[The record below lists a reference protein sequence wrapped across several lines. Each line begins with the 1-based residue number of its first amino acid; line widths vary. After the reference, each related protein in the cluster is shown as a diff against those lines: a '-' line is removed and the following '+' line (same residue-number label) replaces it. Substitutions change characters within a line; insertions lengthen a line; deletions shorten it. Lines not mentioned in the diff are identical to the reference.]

1 MNLTSYDKLGS
12 AERTLL
18 YEGDYTYVRVSNML
32 DIPDDIET
40 FVQSATETYQHR
52 GVNIESVYAAKISQ
66 SELQTGSGIC
76 LKMEELPLNSKS
88 PNPDQSAIRFVISD
102 GNYAVECMAHNG
114 SIDSR
119 PGGMSS
125 DKLRQVMMLL
135 TRSIRNGSQL
145 VVSGA
150 YQMMGRDKVFVITDV
165 QPFETLN
172 SSQMTK
178 APFDEFI
185 SLCKV
190 AGPNFRPLQ
199 IMIRDDT
206 LWSKLFAASPMK
218 YATMLYCLSPQKKTD
233 MLHIGIVSSM
243 GEGKD
248 HLIEQV
254 IEPLVPC
261 GVASSGKLCTIP
273 GLFGAMSGEDLNS
286 IELGLIPKMNKER
299 IAISEFQTWGQE
311 VFGELMNVMA
321 NGMFTMQK
329 GQVDTKREA
338 KVNFMFLGNP
348 PKSWNPNQKNS
359 PDGTNN
365 NLGMLD
371 AFGDYTYQILSRLT
385 LIFARMSLTDGG
397 HDYEIEDKIM
407 DSMNGKYQKEE
418 FNGKLVMWR
427 TFFREYL
434 RYVSETDPD
443 ITPVRIDI
451 RKQMDIIK
459 SHPDFIEA
467 FLDGGRSTRDFR
479 KFQEFV
485 NLCKGFSRL
494 NGEGTVSPESIV
506 YASELFMD
514 SLNTLM
520 RDTPWKSLQK
530 GALPKHEI
538 IYHKLDDYSEEGVYT
553 SVKEMR
559 EVVMFSNDDWDTLLN
574 IRWIEANNKDPTKA
588 TYIQILPKDLYKEED
603 TVALSS

>member
-1 MNLTSYDKLGS
+1 
-12 AERTLL
+12 
-18 YEGDYTYVRVSNML
+18 ML
-32 DIPDDIET
+32 DIPDEIQT
-40 FVQSATETYQHR
+40 FVKNTAQTYQHR
-52 GVNIESVYAAKISQ
+52 GVNIENVYAAKISQ
-66 SELQTGSGIC
+66 AELQTGSGVC
-76 LKMEELPLNSKS
+76 LKMEEVPLNNKS

-114 SIDSR
+114 SIDAR

-125 DKLRQVMMLL
+125 NKLRRVMMLL

-178 APFDEFI
+178 AQFDEFI
-185 SLCKV
+185 ALCKA
-190 AGPNFRPLQ
+190 AGPTYRPLEL
-199 IMIRDDT
+199 MTRDDT
-206 LWSKLFAASPMK
+206 LWSKLFADPPIK
-218 YATMLYCLSPQKKTD
+218 YAIMLYCLSPQRKTD

-321 NGMFTMQK
+321 NGFFTMQK
-329 GQVDTKREA
+329 GQVDTRRDA

-348 PKSWNPNQKNS
+348 PKTWSPNNKKN

-365 NLGMLD
+365 KLGMLD
-371 AFGDYTYQILSRLT
+371 AFGEYTYQILSRLT
-385 LIFARMSLTDGG
+385 LIFARMSLTEGDN
-397 HDYEIEDKIM
+397 DYQIEDKIM
-407 DSMNGKYQKEE
+407 DAMNGKYHKAE
-418 FNGKLVMWR
+418 FNENLTIWR

-434 RYVSETDPD
+434 RYVSEMEPD
-443 ITPVRIDI
+443 ITDVRMEI
-451 RKQMDIIK
+451 RKQMDMIK
-459 SHPDFIEA
+459 SSSDFIEA
-467 FLDGGRSTRDFR
+467 FLDGGRSSRDFR

-485 NLCKGFSRL
+485 NLCKGFARL
-494 NGEGTVSPESIV
+494 NGEEKVSPISIE
-506 YASELFMD
+506 YAYKLFMD
-514 SLNTLM
+514 SLNTLI
-520 RDTPWKSLQK
+520 RDTPWKSLQA
-530 GALPKHEI
+530 GATSRHQS
-538 IYHKLDDYSEEGVYT
+538 IYTQLNDYNEEGVYT
-553 SVKEMR
+553 SVKDMR
-559 EVVMFSNDDWDTLLN
+559 KVVMFSNAEWTTMVNL
-574 IRWIEANNKDPTKA
+574 RWIEANDKDPNKA
-588 TYIQILPKDLYKEED
+588 TFIQILPQDLYADEED

>member
-1 MNLTSYDKLGS
+1 
-12 AERTLL
+12 
-18 YEGDYTYVRVSNML
+18 ML
-32 DIPDDIET
+32 DIPEEIQT
-40 FVQSATETYQHR
+40 FVKNATETYQHR

-66 SELQTGSGIC
+66 AELQTGSGIC
-76 LKMEELPLNSKS
+76 LKMEEVPLNNKS

-125 DKLRQVMMLL
+125 DKLRKVMMLL

-145 VVSGA
+145 VVCGA

-178 APFDEFI
+178 EQFDEFI
-185 SLCKV
+185 SLCKA
-190 AGPNFRPLQ
+190 AGPTFRPLEM
-199 IMIRDDT
+199 MIRDDT
-206 LWSKLFAASPMK
+206 LWSKLFAQDPLK

-233 MLHIGIVSSM
+233 MLHIGIVTSM

-329 GQVDTKREA
+329 GQVDTKRDA

-348 PKSWNPNQKNS
+348 PKSWNPKERKSN

-365 NLGMLD
+365 KLGMLD
-371 AFGDYTYQILSRLT
+371 AFGEYTYQILSRLT
-385 LIFARMSLTDGG
+385 LIFARMSLTDGD
-397 HDYEIEDKIM
+397 HDYAIEDKIM

-418 FNGKLVMWR
+418 FTGKLVMWR

-443 ITPVRIDI
+443 ITPVRMEI
-451 RKQMDIIK
+451 RKQMEMIK
-459 SHPDFIEA
+459 SNPDFIEA
-467 FLDGGRSTRDFR
+467 FLDGGRSSRDFR

-485 NLCKGFSRL
+485 NLCKGFARL
-494 NGEGTVSPESIV
+494 NGEATVSPESINS
-506 YASELFMD
+506 ATRLFMD
-514 SLNTLM
+514 SLETLI
-520 RDTPWKSLQK
+520 RDTPWKSLQA
-530 GALPKHEI
+530 GATTKHQS
-538 IYHKLDDYSEEGVYT
+538 IYTQLNDHSEEGVYT

-559 EVVMFSNDDWDTLLN
+559 KVVMFSNADWNTMINL
-574 IRWIEANNKDPTKA
+574 RWIEANDDDPNKA
-588 TYIQILPKDLYKEED
+588 NYIQILPQDLYDEED